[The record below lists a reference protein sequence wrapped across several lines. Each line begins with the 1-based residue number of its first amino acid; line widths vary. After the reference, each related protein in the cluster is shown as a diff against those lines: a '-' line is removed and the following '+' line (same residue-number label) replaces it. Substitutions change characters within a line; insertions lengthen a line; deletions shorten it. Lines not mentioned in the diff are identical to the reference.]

1 MAIKSHN
8 AESFIVSVKLPDG
21 SRWEHEV
28 TYQSL
33 SEGMASWAIRNG
45 FSQAFT
51 DCIAGVKTT
60 DAAVKKLAAKAT
72 AFDNDEIPTERV
84 GGRSFANRLAAE
96 TFSLTVEVLR
106 KLGLKKAEAEDMV
119 DAGTAIAFIAKRANA
134 AEDAV
139 MAQIVAKAQ
148 RRVDDADILGSLT
161 A

>member
-1 MAIKSHN
+1 MAIKSHDDLG
-8 AESFIVSVKLPDG
+8 FVVSVKLPDG
-21 SRWEHEV
+21 NRWEHPV
-28 TYQSL
+28 SYASL
-33 SEGMASWAIRNG
+33 SNAMSAWAVRNG

-51 DCIAGVKTT
+51 DCIAGTKETA
-60 DAAVKKLAAKAT
+60 AAVKKLNAKAA
-72 AFDNDEIPTERV
+72 AFDADEVPTERV

-119 DAGTAIAFIAKRANA
+119 DAGTAVAFIAKRANA
-134 AEDAV
+134 AEDVV
-139 MAQIVAKAQ
+139 MAQIVTKAQ